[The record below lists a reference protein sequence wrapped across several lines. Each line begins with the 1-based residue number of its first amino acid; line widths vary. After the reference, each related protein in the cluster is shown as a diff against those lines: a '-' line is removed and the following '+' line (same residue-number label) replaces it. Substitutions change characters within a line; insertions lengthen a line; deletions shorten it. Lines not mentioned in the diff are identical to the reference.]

1 MKMKKSLIAVFVA
14 VLLTLPLLFSGFAM
28 ADIEIIPNPNQ
39 PVGPNISPDPSIVP
53 TIEPEYYK
61 VVFDANGGAWADGD
75 TQKVSSVEAGSLIS
89 VGGFMG
95 LPSMNGG
102 EPLSWNTEADGSGK
116 TWNFASDFVTGN
128 LILYAQYTAAA
139 APALPQTGSES
150 TMSPI
155 VIVAAIAIIAC
166 VVIAREKKANK
177 AR

>member
-1 MKMKKSLIAVFVA
+1 MKKSLIAVFVA

-28 ADIEIIPNPNQ
+28 ADVAFVPTVSDGNVTPDGNPNP
-39 PVGPNISPDPSIVP
+39 SSVP

-128 LILYAQYTAAA
+128 LILYAQYTVAA